1 MKLSGYVARRNKS
14 RIFNGKKY
22 EYWNS
27 TPLKKDVEKI
37 KRAAYGQ
44 GYKSVRVTHN
54 KDGYYFW
61 VYG

>member
-1 MKLSGYVARRNKS
+1 MKLSGYVARRNRS

-37 KRAAYGQ
+37 KKAAYEQ
-44 GYKSVRVTHN
+44 GYKSVRVT
-54 KDGYYFW
+54 KEKQGYMFW
-61 VYG
+61 VNG